1 MADFVSA
8 GPALVKP
15 AFRLAASASSMH
27 SAGMSDIDLDHILRE
42 LAAREPIFHRRE
54 FGTSRA
60 DLERMTDSNFW
71 EIGASGKVYQR
82 GYAIETSLARY
93 ENGPEPHDW
102 PCRDFTITV
111 LADRLFL
118 LSYILEEPQRVTRHS
133 TIWRQAADGWKIVFH
148 QGTPMA

>member
-1 MADFVSA
+1 MYPGS
-8 GPALVKP
+8 
-15 AFRLAASASSMH
+15 
-27 SAGMSDIDLDHILRE
+27 MSDLDLDHILRE

-60 DLERMTDSNFW
+60 DLERMTDDNFW

-93 ENGPEPHDW
+93 ENGPEPHEW
-102 PCRDFTITV
+102 PCRDFTITM
-111 LADRLFL
+111 LTDRLFL

-133 TIWRQAADGWKIVFH
+133 TIWRRADDGWKVVFH
-148 QGTPMA
+148 QGTPTV

>member
-1 MADFVSA
+1 
-8 GPALVKP
+8 
-15 AFRLAASASSMH
+15 
-27 SAGMSDIDLDHILRE
+27 MSDLDLDQILRD

-60 DLERMTDSNFW
+60 ELERMIDDDFW
-71 EIGASGKVYQR
+71 QIGASGKVYQR
-82 GYAIETSLARY
+82 GYVIETSLARY

-111 LADRLFL
+111 LADGLYL
-118 LSYILEEPQRVTRHS
+118 LSYTLEEPQRITRHS
-133 TIWRQAADGWKIVFH
+133 TIWRRAEEGWKIVFH

>member
-1 MADFVSA
+1 MYPGS
-8 GPALVKP
+8 
-15 AFRLAASASSMH
+15 
-27 SAGMSDIDLDHILRE
+27 MSDLDLDYILRE

-82 GYAIETSLARY
+82 SYAIETSLARY
-93 ENGPEPHDW
+93 ENGPEPHEW

-111 LADRLFL
+111 LADGLYL

-133 TIWRQAADGWKIVFH
+133 TIWRRAEDDLKIVFH
-148 QGTPMA
+148 QGTPMG